1 LSIEYSKQT
10 VGYLLGQADA
20 LGFGPDAL
28 QLLKVAEIK
37 VQQEQIL
44 SNEKAS
50 KQLAKST
57 SSLKWAT
64 WALVFFAAVQ
74 AFVAFEALFKK

>member
-1 LSIEYSKQT
+1 MSIDYSKQT

-20 LGFGPDAL
+20 SGFGPEAL

-37 VQQEQIL
+37 IQQEQIL

-50 KQLAKST
+50 IQLANST

-64 WALVFFAAVQ
+64 WALVFFTAVQ
-74 AFVAFEALFKK
+74 AVIALAELFKR